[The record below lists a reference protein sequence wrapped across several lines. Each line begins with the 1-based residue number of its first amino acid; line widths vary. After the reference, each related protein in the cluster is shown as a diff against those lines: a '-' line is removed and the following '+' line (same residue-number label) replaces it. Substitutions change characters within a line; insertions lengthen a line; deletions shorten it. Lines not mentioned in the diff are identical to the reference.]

1 MAKNN
6 IEKFLI
12 IATFLLLSNTIFTQ
26 SDILVENVF
35 KDVAVT
41 EIASDGKNLWFA
53 TQGKGVVKHNIRTG
67 KQTEYSTKTSNIQ
80 LDFFYCIDVNDKFVF
95 AGSADGLLIL
105 DKKRKKWSK
114 RKFGKGGQLG
124 NWIRAIE
131 YDDFEKVVWI
141 GRFKY
146 LTKFDIKQRRFT
158 DFDLTVDGN
167 LKSNII
173 KSISVDGDSLVWF
186 GTEAGLHKYNKSKSR
201 NLYQGLHFYDNKFNY
216 FRGQGETVSVASLE
230 VEQNNIWI
238 GLDEFV
244 TEDNPDYNIGGLYKY
259 NRKNEWKKYEM
270 DTGLSGN
277 GVFCL
282 ERTGKFLWAGL
293 YQFGKTSKEQY
304 GRGLALINTLTG
316 EVQLIRDQRLPESIF
331 DIYFDGTHIWLATS
345 RGVFRINLTNQ
356 FGIFAE
362 VKK

>member
-1 MAKNN
+1 MTKV
-6 IEKFLI
+6 IQI
-12 IATFLLLSNTIFTQ
+12 TLLLTASLFLSMNSVYSQTEIV
-26 SDILVENVF
+26 VENVY
-35 KDVAVT
+35 KDITVT
-41 EIASDGKNLWFA
+41 GLCSDGTNVWFA
-53 TQGKGVVKHNIRTG
+53 TQGKGIIKHNIKSG
-67 KQTEYSTKTSNIQ
+67 KQTEYSTKSSNIQ
-80 LDFFYCIDVNDKFVF
+80 LDFFYCIDANDKYVF
-95 AGSADGLLIL
+95 AGSADGLLIF
-105 DKKRKKWSK
+105 DKKRNKWSK

-131 YDDFEKVVWI
+131 YDKADDVVWI

-146 LTKFDIKQRRFT
+146 LTKFDIKKRRFT

-173 KSISVDGDSLVWF
+173 KTISVDGDSLVWF
-186 GTEAGLHKYNKSKSR
+186 GTEAGLHKYNKSKSE
-201 NLYQGLHFYDNKFNY
+201 NIYDALYFYDNKFNY

-244 TEDNPDYNIGGLYKY
+244 TEDNPDYNVGGLYRY

-270 DTGLSGN
+270 NTGLSGN

-282 ERTGKFLWAGL
+282 ERTGKFIWAGL

-304 GRGLALINTLTG
+304 GRGLAIINTLTG
-316 EVQLIRDQRLPESIF
+316 KVQLIRDQQLPESIF
-331 DIYFDGTHIWLATS
+331 DILFDGTNIWLATS
-345 RGVFRINLTNQ
+345 KGVFKINLTNQ
-356 FGIFAE
+356 FGIFTK
-362 VKK
+362 VKR

>member
-1 MAKNN
+1 MTKVFV
-6 IEKFLI
+6 IKYLL
-12 IATFLLLSNTIFTQ
+12 IATFLLSLNESYGQ
-26 SDILVENVF
+26 SEIIIENVL
-35 KDVAVT
+35 KDIAVP
-41 EIASDGKNLWFA
+41 ELCSDGKNMWFA
-53 TQGKGVVKHNIRTG
+53 TQGKGIIKHNIKSG
-67 KQTEYSTKTSNIQ
+67 KQTEYSTQNSNIQ
-80 LDFFYCIDVNDKFVF
+80 LDFFYCIDANDKFVF

-105 DKKRKKWSK
+105 DKKRNRWSK

-124 NWIRAIE
+124 NWIRSIE
-131 YDDFEKVVWI
+131 YDEIDNVVWI

-146 LTKFDIKQRRFT
+146 LTKFDIKKRRFS

-173 KSISVDGDSLVWF
+173 KTISVDGDSLVWF
-186 GTEAGLHKYNKSKSR
+186 GTEAGLHKYNKSRS
-201 NLYQGLHFYDNKFNY
+201 NNIYDALHFYDNKFNY

-244 TEDNPDYNIGGLYKY
+244 TEDNPDYNVGGLYKY
-259 NRKNEWKKYEM
+259 DRKNEWKKYEM
-270 DTGLSGN
+270 NTGLSGN

-282 ERTGKFLWAGL
+282 ERTGKFIWAGL

-304 GRGLALINTLTG
+304 GRGLAIINTLSG

-331 DIYFDGTHIWLATS
+331 DILFDGTYIWLATS
-345 RGVFRINLTNQ
+345 NGVFRINLTNQ
-356 FGIFAE
+356 FGIFTK
-362 VKK
+362 VIR